1 MEDREPLEHV
11 ARVEGLLEELEGLPD
26 TRARD
31 KATEALQA
39 LLDLYGDGLERIVDV
54 IAEHDSQGAMA
65 ESLATDELVSHL
77 LLLHGL
83 HPVSVDQ
90 RVRDALE
97 GVRPY
102 LESHGGNVELIGV
115 DDGVARLRLEGSCSG
130 CPSSA
135 MTLKLAIEKAI
146 HEAAPDVE
154 EIVADGGVGEPPPS
168 SGLIQLEVIASPGFN
183 GNGSASSGSA
193 DCEWVMAGGLP
204 DLQAGTPLV
213 KAVAGESLM
222 FIRQDT
228 RLYAYRPECPGCGGS
243 LGEGTLEK
251 FDLTCAGCGNRY
263 DVLRAGRCLDSPQ
276 LHLEPVPLL
285 VDHAGLVKVALA
297 VPV

>member
-1 MEDREPLEHV
+1 MGDREPLEQV
-11 ARVEGLLEELEGLPD
+11 ARVEALLEELEGLPD
-26 TRARD
+26 TVARS
-31 KATEALQA
+31 KAIEVLQA
-39 LLDLYGDGLERIVDV
+39 LLDLYGQGLERIVDV
-54 IAEHDSQGAMA
+54 VAEHDLDGAMS
-65 ESLATDELVSHL
+65 ESLAGDELASHL

-83 HPVSVDQ
+83 HPVPVDQ
-90 RVRDALE
+90 RVRAALE

-146 HEAAPDVE
+146 HEAAPDVDE
-154 EIVADGGVGEPPPS
+154 VVAEAGVGEPPS
-168 SGLIQLEVIASPGFN
+168 SGLIQLEVIASPGSN
-183 GNGSASSGSA
+183 GKGSASTGSA
-193 DCEWVMAGGLP
+193 GGEWVMAGGLP
-204 DLQAGTPLV
+204 DLQSGTPLV
-213 KAVAGESLM
+213 KAVSGESLM

-228 RLYAYRPECPGCGGS
+228 RLYAYRPECPSCGGS
-243 LGEGTLEK
+243 LGDGTLEK
-251 FDLTCAGCGNRY
+251 FDLTCGGCGNRY

-285 VDHAGLVKVALA
+285 VDDTGLVKVALA

>member
-1 MEDREPLEHV
+1 MGDREPLEQV
-11 ARVEGLLEELEGLPD
+11 ARVEALLEELEGLPD
-26 TRARD
+26 TVARD
-31 KATEALQA
+31 KATEVLQA
-39 LLDLYGDGLERIVDV
+39 LLDLYGEGLERIVDV
-54 IAEHDSQGAMA
+54 VAEHDSDGTMS
-65 ESLATDELVSHL
+65 ELLAGDELASHL

-83 HPVSVDQ
+83 HPVPVDQ
-90 RVRDALE
+90 RVRGALE

-102 LESHGGNVELIGV
+102 LKSHGGNVELIGV
-115 DDGVARLRLEGSCSG
+115 HDGVARLRLEGSCSG

-146 HEAAPDVE
+146 HEAAPDVDE
-154 EIVADGGVGEPPPS
+154 VVADEGVGEPQPS
-168 SGLIQLEVIASPGFN
+168 SGLIQLEVIAPLGSN
-183 GNGSASSGSA
+183 GNESAPPGSAGG
-193 DCEWVMAGGLP
+193 EWVMAGGLP
-204 DLQAGTPLV
+204 DLQPGMPLV
-213 KAVAGESLM
+213 KAVSGVSLM

-243 LGEGTLEK
+243 LGDGTLEK
-251 FDLTCAGCGNRY
+251 FELTCAGCGNRY

-285 VDHAGLVKVALA
+285 VDDTGLVKVALA

>member
-39 LLDLYGDGLERIVDV
+39 LLYLYGDGLERIVDV

-83 HPVSVDQ
+83 HPVPVDQ

-130 CPSSA
+130 CP
-135 MTLKLAIEKAI
+135 T
-146 HEAAPDVE
+146 
-154 EIVADGGVGEPPPS
+154 
-168 SGLIQLEVIASPGFN
+168 SGRSWPTG
-183 GNGSASSGSA
+183 
-193 DCEWVMAGGLP
+193 
-204 DLQAGTPLV
+204 
-213 KAVAGESLM
+213 
-222 FIRQDT
+222 
-228 RLYAYRPECPGCGGS
+228 
-243 LGEGTLEK
+243 
-251 FDLTCAGCGNRY
+251 
-263 DVLRAGRCLDSPQ
+263 
-276 LHLEPVPLL
+276 
-285 VDHAGLVKVALA
+285 ALA
-297 VPV
+297 SRRRHPG